1 MILSEQVGLY
11 SIVPINI
18 KGGVPMQDNPN
29 LIMKSA
35 PFPYMTLPEAA
46 KRLPRSTGRRIHS
59 STLWRWC
66 RKGCHGVR
74 LPYFRIGRSIMVT
87 EEGLNRF
94 FSELAKAD
102 EPSGSSNFKSSR
114 RRRRRPSIPQRQRA
128 IQESEAILRKA
139 KILV

>member
-1 MILSEQVGLY
+1 M
-11 SIVPINI
+11 
-18 KGGVPMQDNPN
+18 
-29 LIMKSA
+29 SA
-35 PFPYMTLPEAA
+35 CPQITAPAQLAGYLTLPEAA
-46 KRLPRSTGRRIHS
+46 KRLPRTNGRRIHS

-66 RKGCHGVR
+66 RKGCRGIKLDYTRV
-74 LPYFRIGRSIMVT
+74 GRTIMVT

-102 EPSGSSNFKSSR
+102 EPSGSPNFKSSR
-114 RRRRRPSIPQRQRA
+114 RRRRRPRSAQRQRA